1 VRRTS
6 ATEVTD
12 VSREF
17 SRAVLRRSIA
27 GTAMS
32 GGFRRLVARLWPDS
46 LFGRL
51 AMILFSGLV
60 AAHVLSYGL
69 IVLDR
74 SIADGSSVDYFVRD
88 VTNSVAILD
97 RVRAEERPAWLDRLD
112 RPDYRYVLG
121 GRRTEPLEHV
131 TPRGKRI
138 IAALTAELGADHD
151 VHWAY
156 LDPPKPLPTCLCI
169 RLNDGSLLRI
179 EFPTMRTTISPWLP
193 TALAVQLCILAF
205 FTWAAVKLAT
215 QPLARLERAANS
227 LSSDLSGEPIPED
240 GPKEVARAATAFN
253 AMQRRIADQVAERI
267 QILAAISHHLQTPI
281 TRMRLRTDFLADT
294 GSKEKL
300 QGDLQEMQTLV
311 KQGLALARGHDD
323 VAEQLCQTDLYALVD
338 SLVCDYS
345 DAGKHLRLVGEQ
357 GVTILTHPQA
367 LRRIMINLI
376 DNGLKFGKDV
386 EVAID
391 AQRSDRIGITVSDRG
406 PGIPD
411 EHLKS
416 ALLPFY
422 RIEASRNR
430 ETGGTGL
437 GLAIALQLANA
448 LHGTLALV
456 NRSGGGLE
464 ARLEFPR

>member
-1 VRRTS
+1 
-6 ATEVTD
+6 
-12 VSREF
+12 
-17 SRAVLRRSIA
+17 
-27 GTAMS
+27 M
-32 GGFRRLVARLWPDS
+32 VARLWPDS

-51 AMILFSGLV
+51 GMILFSGLV

-69 IVLDR
+69 IVIDR
-74 SIADGSSVDYFVRD
+74 SVADESSVDYFVRD
-88 VTNSVAILD
+88 VMSSVAILD
-97 RVRAEERPAWLDRLD
+97 RVNAEERPAWLDRLD
-112 RPDYRYVLG
+112 RPDYRYILG
-121 GRRTEPLEHV
+121 GRRTEPMEHLR
-131 TPRGKRI
+131 PRDEKALVGL
-138 IAALTAELGADHD
+138 IAAGADHD
-151 VHWAY
+151 FHLAY
-156 LDPPKPLPTCLCI
+156 LDPPKHWGLTL
-169 RLNDGSLLRI
+169 RLKDGSPLTI
-179 EFPTMRTTISPWLP
+179 EFLRRRTIISPWLP

-205 FTWAAVKLAT
+205 FTWVAVKLAT

-227 LSSDLSGEPIPED
+227 LASDLSGEPIPED

-253 AMQRRIADQVAERI
+253 AMQRRIAEQVAERI
-267 QILAAISHHLQTPI
+267 QLLAAISHHLQTPI
-281 TRMRLRTDFLADT
+281 TRMRLRTDFLGDT

-323 VAEQLCQTDLYALVD
+323 IAEQLCQTDLYALVD

-345 DAGKHLRLVGEQ
+345 DAGQHLRLVGDR

-367 LRRIMINLI
+367 LRRIMSNLI

-391 AQRSDRIGITVSDRG
+391 AQRPDRIGITVSDRG

-437 GLAIALQLANA
+437 GLAIAQQLANA